1 MILLYKGVR
10 EKKYVSICCYAH
22 THAHSHI
29 AHISTSC
36 QPALSTSCRKRETSF
51 PLVCTCYLLVD
62 NTLFTRKCPC
72 LVYVF
77 RSCWSRRRRRRPG
90 REGAAWS
97 PCVSVTWPDYPRTFS
112 TIIITL
118 LVCTY
123 IKFHTMPY
131 RCSAWMADRFVA
143 LLMSDRS
150 RKQEGVSPSKVGRIS
165 GNEPRLDF
173 IHENEL
179 IACHAAC
186 VGGTH
191 TTAPPKVLHHGVFWK
206 AFDE

>member
-1 MILLYKGVR
+1 MLWYSLFFYSISYRYTHGMILLYKGVR

-97 PCVSVTWPDYPRTFS
+97 PCVSVTRPDYPRTFS

-150 RKQEGVSPSKVGRIS
+150 IGIQKTKKTRRSVTIKGWS
-165 GNEPRLDF
+165 
-173 IHENEL
+173 H
-179 IACHAAC
+179 
-186 VGGTH
+186 
-191 TTAPPKVLHHGVFWK
+191 FWQ
-206 AFDE
+206 